1 MFSHLLYDHNQAP
14 TGSGKTLAYVLPV
27 LEVLSRYIVRPMLYC
42 LVVVPSKDLAVQVF
56 KVFEMYATGTDVKVG
71 VASGLKTF
79 AKEQEK
85 LVAKDGSSKVRVI
98 PKQSFL
104 LLSMFLLVILV

>member
-1 MFSHLLYDHNQAP
+1 
-14 TGSGKTLAYVLPV
+14 
-27 LEVLSRYIVRPMLYC
+27 MLYC

-56 KVFEMYATGTDVKVG
+56 KVFEMYASGTDVKVG

-85 LVAKDGSSKVRVI
+85 LVAKDGRSKVREKGGTKTKDHFTVY
-98 PKQSFL
+98 
-104 LLSMFLLVILV
+104 LSLLVILV